1 MLTAGVKG
9 RVEMFRRLGL
19 AVLVLL
25 VAFGLIL
32 KDGKVVIIPDAV
44 CFRIMVE
51 EGKSYHVFMDDKL
64 TPLAAVPSEEIE
76 MGGIVDERKLA
87 GDPGG
92 C

>member
-32 KDGKVVIIPDAV
+32 KDGKVVIIPD
-44 CFRIMVE
+44 
-51 EGKSYHVFMDDKL
+51 
-64 TPLAAVPSEEIE
+64 SEEIE

-87 GDPGG
+87 GGPGG